1 MGDFA
6 LEDLSALP
14 DDDDM
19 SNVFGLDQHIPFDE
33 NDDFGSLNLPSPS
46 FIMSCMNDDIDGN
59 DSELKRF
66 NWKGKQFFR
75 IRIDNLRVY
84 FERVPPSLHCHFILP
99 KHSLNDFLVRC
110 KLPSSELAV
119 LENHK
124 TFWEYLESLTKR

>member
-1 MGDFA
+1 MFQ
-6 LEDLSALP
+6 LTFSNQSLSVMNSLTQ
-14 DDDDM
+14 
-19 SNVFGLDQHIPFDE
+19 GEQ
-33 NDDFGSLNLPSPS
+33 LNLMDELSS
-46 FIMSCMNDDIDGN
+46 VSKKVIDGN

-75 IRIDNLRVY
+75 TRIDNLRVY